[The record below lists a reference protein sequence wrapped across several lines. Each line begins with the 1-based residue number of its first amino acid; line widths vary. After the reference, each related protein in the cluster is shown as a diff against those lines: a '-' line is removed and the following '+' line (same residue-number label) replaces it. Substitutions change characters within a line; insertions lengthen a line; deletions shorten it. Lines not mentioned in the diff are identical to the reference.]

1 MDDFTNDPDFI
12 DLVAAWDESIDLS
25 PERSQELL
33 NRLAEDER
41 LRHELARE
49 VQMAGLTRTVQSG
62 EPRWLKLEE
71 KMETA
76 ALSSEPAQTEA
87 AVMEVITRRLNSPS
101 VPSLW
106 LKQVAMIAI
115 GLVIGLFGA
124 GVVWAIQSPK
134 ALTSLVNIVNGD
146 FEDLSGPISSKLPVQ
161 YNEWGGDPAEVVVQE
176 GGNRVLRFVQTAR
189 NQNEPG
195 SFAGSCDVVHL
206 LDLRSLRRELGKQ
219 GENSEL
225 SIEMTA
231 TFQRDASDTENAQE
245 ISPGGRLM
253 LFDIPPEA
261 IAQSWPSIGRESL
274 AGRGH
279 RGKPLN
285 PGDHFSLSSG
295 SCILPPEATV
305 AMIRLSATLSEKSS
319 TSVPLGDC
327 YVDDVQ
333 ITVTSRPNL
342 PIRKVKIAK

>member
-124 GVVWAIQSPK
+124 GAVWAIQSPK

-161 YNEWGGDPAEVVVQE
+161 YNEWGGDPAEFKQHEIRMSLVDSPV
-176 GGNRVLRFVQTAR
+176 RAM
-189 NQNEPG
+189 
-195 SFAGSCDVVHL
+195 SFIC
-206 LDLRSLRRELGKQ
+206 
-219 GENSEL
+219 
-225 SIEMTA
+225 
-231 TFQRDASDTENAQE
+231 
-245 ISPGGRLM
+245 
-253 LFDIPPEA
+253 
-261 IAQSWPSIGRESL
+261 
-274 AGRGH
+274 
-279 RGKPLN
+279 
-285 PGDHFSLSSG
+285 
-295 SCILPPEATV
+295 
-305 AMIRLSATLSEKSS
+305 
-319 TSVPLGDC
+319 
-327 YVDDVQ
+327 
-333 ITVTSRPNL
+333 
-342 PIRKVKIAK
+342 